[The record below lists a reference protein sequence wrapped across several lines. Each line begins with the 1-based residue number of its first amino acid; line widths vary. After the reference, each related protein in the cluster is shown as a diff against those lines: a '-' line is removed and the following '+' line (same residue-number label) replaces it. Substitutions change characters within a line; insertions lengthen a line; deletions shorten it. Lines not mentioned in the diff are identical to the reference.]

1 VSLNSL
7 LHSCSTR
14 KKLVI
19 DETCTFLACDD
30 LSHIIIPLL
39 DARDSEEMQEDDEEV
54 IDTISSRF
62 VEFLLT
68 HLLKGITVKDKA
80 VRLRCCQ
87 IIALSINSLGEI
99 E

>member
-1 VSLNSL
+1 MCAMTTHIQFNDLADV
-7 LHSCSTR
+7 
-14 KKLVI
+14 K
-19 DETCTFLACDD
+19 ETEDMQDD
-30 LSHIIIPLL
+30 N
-39 DARDSEEMQEDDEEV
+39 DEV
-54 IDTISSRF
+54 IETVSSRF

>member
-1 VSLNSL
+1 MLWQLIQFNV
-7 LHSCSTR
+7 HTDV
-14 KKLVI
+14 K
-19 DETCTFLACDD
+19 DADD
-30 LSHIIIPLL
+30 MQ
-39 DARDSEEMQEDDEEV
+39 DDSEEVVES
-54 IDTISSRF
+54 ISSRF

-68 HLLKGITVKDKA
+68 HLLRGITVRDKA

>member
-1 VSLNSL
+1 
-7 LHSCSTR
+7 
-14 KKLVI
+14 
-19 DETCTFLACDD
+19 
-30 LSHIIIPLL
+30 
-39 DARDSEEMQEDDEEV
+39 MQEEDDEV

-68 HLLKGITVKDKA
+68 HLLRGITVKDKA